1 MRKQRILTVL
11 FSTVLLMTFG
21 IKAEGKDFY
30 VKENLKRSDI
40 VNMNICGQANLRAS
54 DYAPEIQAKL
64 WKYKIKDTIG
74 SEKLCKEEKALIKT
88 FTKKINKQCFI
99 KNSDARAC
107 LTNRLSEL
115 QDILITDYGWSEE
128 KLYVYLETLLTV
140 DELKRMVKSQDIK
153 ELDML
158 KY

>member
-1 MRKQRILTVL
+1 M
-11 FSTVLLMTFG
+11 
-21 IKAEGKDFY
+21 
-30 VKENLKRSDI
+30 
-40 VNMNICGQANLRAS
+40 
-54 DYAPEIQAKL
+54 
-64 WKYKIKDTIG
+64 
-74 SEKLCKEEKALIKT
+74 
-88 FTKKINKQCFI
+88 FI